1 MRHLSASDDP
11 VRSPA
16 FPLGTASAMPE
27 IVTAELISAARA
39 VIAHL
44 GCTLLLI
51 ERTVRV
57 GQSSIRIDAIHADG
71 SRAKGVTRNGDPA
84 MRKLCYAAN
93 ATLQRLAAM
102 LPVGSG
108 DAIGLMTDGTGAAFS
123 PDHVSSI
130 SGDWLGAVL
139 TGAAPCIDLVRF
151 NVTSRWAQLV
161 VPNNGGRTH

>member
-1 MRHLSASDDP
+1 
-11 VRSPA
+11 
-16 FPLGTASAMPE
+16 MPE
-27 IVTAELISAARA
+27 SVTAELISAARV

-44 GCTLLLI
+44 ECTLLLI
-51 ERTVRV
+51 ERTVRS
-57 GQSSIRIDAIHADG
+57 GQASIRIDAIHADG
-71 SRAKGVTRNGDPA
+71 SRDKGVTGSDDPA

-93 ATLQRLAAM
+93 ATLQRVATM

-139 TGAAPCIDLVRF
+139 TGAALCVDLARF
-151 NVTSRWAQLV
+151 NVASRWAQLV
-161 VPNNGGRTH
+161 APNNGGRAH